1 MKYQIKFTKV
11 AVKFLLKQP
20 HKQQERLLKSI
31 NQLPDIGD
39 IKLMRGAINRY
50 RLRVGRYRVIY
61 VVEED
66 MLIVQVLTIG
76 NRGDVY
82 K

>member
-1 MKYQIKFTKV
+1 VKYQIKFTKV

>member
-50 RLRVGRYRVIY
+50 RLRVGSYRVIY